1 MGNYWYTESG
11 VKPMARPQRLP
22 KNSINT
28 ASVSSVRISQ
38 EFYDERLQKVN
49 DKINATAM
57 QTLDCI

>member
-1 MGNYWYTESG
+1 
-11 VKPMARPQRLP
+11 MARPQRLP

-38 EFYDERLQKVN
+38 VFYDERLQKVN